1 MSGSRDLLHL
11 AWIIPALPLFGAAF
25 LLLFGKRI
33 GEPVSGWIATALM
46 ALAFVWSCVM
56 LMALLDLPMEMRAS
70 VLNTNALWSWMPAGA
85 LHVDMGTFAD
95 PLSITWAL
103 LVTGVGTLIHLYS
116 IGYMH
121 GDPRFSRFFA
131 YLNLFAASMLILVLG
146 SNFLV
151 TFLGWEGVGLCSYLL
166 ISFWFERNSAAVAG
180 KKAFVTNRVGD
191 VGFLLAMFLI
201 FASYGTLNYS
211 AVGPGAHA
219 VSSGTATAIALLLL
233 LAACGKS
240 AQIPLHLWLP
250 DAMEGPTPV
259 SALIHAATM
268 VTAGVFVLCRAHP
281 FLDVSDAGTVVAWVG
296 GITAL
301 LAGTVAILQPDIKRA
316 LAYSTVSQ
324 LGYLFLAVGIH
335 AYAAAVFMVLCH
347 AFYKGCLFLG
357 SGSVIHGNHDV
368 QDMRVMGGFK
378 KYMPYTAFAMVVAW
392 LAIAGVPPLSGFFSK
407 DEIIS
412 QAFLRDEYALW
423 VVAIL
428 AAAFTAVYMTRLI
441 FLTFY
446 GNERFRVADG
456 PNGAAAGHE
465 ALPVI
470 SGGSDDD
477 IAVLDH
483 AADAGE
489 VDPDSDPSPTVAYG
503 DPVPEPN
510 GHPPHEAPGLMVLPV
525 MVLAFLA
532 AVAGI
537 LNLPFSSMEWLNKFL
552 EPSFRGVPDVKPDSF
567 AQGFGLEMLTFAIAA
582 CGIFFAYKLYKKG
595 LEHADRDPLDVKL
608 GGLAHVFGNAYY
620 YDHGISKLVGGPGR
634 AVASWLDRVVDTKV
648 IDGAVNGVGGFFKL
662 LSRGVQEIQDGHVR
676 RYAMGIAIG
685 TVGILLYVVLW
696 IGR

>member
-1 MSGSRDLLHL
+1 
-11 AWIIPALPLFGAAF
+11 
-25 LLLFGKRI
+25 
-33 GEPVSGWIATALM
+33 
-46 ALAFVWSCVM
+46 
-56 LMALLDLPMEMRAS
+56 
-70 VLNTNALWSWMPAGA
+70 
-85 LHVDMGTFAD
+85 MGVFAD
-95 PLSITWAL
+95 PLSVTWAL

-121 GDPRFSRFFA
+121 GDARYSRFFA

-166 ISFWFERNSAAVAG
+166 ISFWFERNAAAVAG

-191 VGFLLAMFLI
+191 VGFLLAMFLV
-201 FASYGTLNYS
+201 FTSYGTLNYS
-211 AVGPGAHA
+211 AVGPGAHS
-219 VSSGTATAIALLLL
+219 VSKGTATAIALLFL

-296 GITAL
+296 AITAL

-324 LGYLFLAVGIH
+324 LGYMFLAVGIG
-335 AYAAAVFMVLCH
+335 AYTAAVFMVLCH

-368 QDMRVMGGFK
+368 QDMRVMGGFR

-423 VVAIL
+423 VIGIVA
-428 AAAFTAVYMTRLI
+428 AGFTAVYMTRLI
-441 FLTFY
+441 RLTFY
-446 GNERFRVADG
+446 GNERFHADDHGPETVAD
-456 PNGAAAGHE
+456 
-465 ALPVI
+465 ALPPDPLPVV
-470 SGGSDDD
+470 SGGSDDEVP
-477 IAVLDH
+477 AT
-483 AADAGE
+483 DAGGE
-489 VDPDSDPSPTVAYG
+489 GTNADSDPSPTVAYG
-503 DPVPEPN
+503 DPVPVPN
-510 GHPPHEAPGLMVLPV
+510 GHAPHEAPGIMVFPV
-525 MVLAFLA
+525 MVLALLA
-532 AVAGI
+532 AIGGI
-537 LNLPFSSMEWLNKFL
+537 LNLPFTSMEWLDKFL
-552 EPSFRGVPDVKPDSF
+552 EPSFRGVPTVKPDSF
-567 AQGFGLEMLTFAIAA
+567 AQGFGLEMLTFAIAL
-582 CGIFFAYKLYKKG
+582 CGIFFAYSLYKRG
-595 LEHADRDPLDVKL
+595 LARADRDPLDEKL
-608 GGLAHVFGNAYY
+608 GRLAPILGNAYY
-620 YDHGISKLVGGPGR
+620 YDHGISRLVGGPGQ
-634 AVASWLDRVVDTKV
+634 ASASWLNRVVDTKI
-648 IDGAVNGVGGFFKL
+648 IDGAVNGVGGLFKL

-676 RYAMGIAIG
+676 RYALGIAIG